1 MMKAGSLLFRAINPQ
16 LFRNFL
22 YFAWS
27 PAQVS
32 LVQPV
37 SGVGL
42 VTLAVF
48 SHFYLKVPDLIQY
61 AHDTSLVTHVLGLV

>member
-1 MMKAGSLLFRAINPQ
+1 MNPKLLRK
-16 LFRNFL
+16 FL
-22 YFAWS
+22 CFAWS

-42 VTLAVF
+42 VTLSVF
-48 SHFYLKVPDLIQY
+48 SHFYLKVPPLIQY
-61 AHDTSLVTHVLGLV
+61 AHDSSLVMHVLGLV